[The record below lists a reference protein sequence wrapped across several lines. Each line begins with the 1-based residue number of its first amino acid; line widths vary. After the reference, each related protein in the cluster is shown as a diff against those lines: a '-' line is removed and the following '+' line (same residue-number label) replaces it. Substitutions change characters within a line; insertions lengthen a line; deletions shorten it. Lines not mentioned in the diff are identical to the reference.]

1 MRIKIIFILAFIG
14 AVVLIFFP
22 HLYAQI
28 GLAAVLLLGI
38 VFSFL
43 PAGGVKGRKSSE
55 APGTGAEEAGVALYK
70 QSEYEER
77 IAELE
82 EENQGLDSELASLKE
97 QVNNVYKSF
106 QLLAHAIP
114 LVEELNAI
122 VIQESEKTTMNV
134 TNSIYTVAES
144 SKEVG
149 KRIRGMLV
157 QMFEGEKSLKS
168 VSNRISDNATDVE
181 SLITKFN
188 SINRS
193 YQSDMKVI
201 EKTVTDVNDATL
213 DITDLADQTNILAIN
228 ASIEA
233 ARVGAQGKGFAVIAS
248 EVQSLSAHSKNIAER
263 IDELIENT
271 AKTVDESF
279 TRQTGQIENAIGLMR
294 SSQEMLKDMAD
305 TLVEQV
311 TGVGEGI
318 KDSENLSDSVTRS
331 LDEVI
336 TSMQFQDITRQVLEH
351 TAAIMMDSYERCRK
365 DFEAMGVEVDV
376 DVDELEQELKDTA
389 SRYFTVRKEWETIG
403 VELEED
409 LEENEKPSLN
419 NRDIKGDVTFFS

>member
-43 PAGGVKGRKSSE
+43 PAGGVKGRKPSE
-55 APGTGAEEAGVALYK
+55 APGTATEEAGVALYK

-168 VSNRISDNATDVE
+168 VSDRISDNATDVE

>member
-1 MRIKIIFILAFIG
+1 MRIKITFILAFIG

-43 PAGGVKGRKSSE
+43 PSGGVKSRKPSE
-55 APGTGAEEAGVALYK
+55 VPGTGAEEAGVALYK

-77 IAELE
+77 IAKLE
-82 EENQGLDSELASLKE
+82 EENQGLGSELASLKE

-134 TNSIYTVAES
+134 TNSIYSVAES

-168 VSNRISDNATDVE
+168 VSDRISDNAADVE

-193 YQSDMKVI
+193 YQADMKVI

-365 DFEAMGVEVDV
+365 NFEAMGVEVNV

-389 SRYFTVRKEWETIG
+389 SQYFTVRKEWETIG

-409 LEENEKPSLN
+409 LDENEKPALN
-419 NRDIKGDVTFFS
+419 SSGIKGDVTFFS

>member
-1 MRIKIIFILAFIG
+1 MRIKITFILAFIG
-14 AVVLIFFP
+14 AVVLILFP

-28 GLAAVLLLGI
+28 GLAALLLLGV

-43 PAGGVKGRKSSE
+43 PGQAGKGHMKSE
-55 APGTGAEEAGVALYK
+55 ALEGRGEEAGVALYK

-82 EENQGLDSELASLKE
+82 EKNQKIEREILSLKE
-97 QVNNVYKSF
+97 QITDVYKAF

-114 LVEELNAI
+114 LIEELNAI

-134 TNSIYTVAES
+134 TNSIYSVAES

-149 KRIRGMLV
+149 RRIREMLV
-157 QMFEGEKSLKS
+157 QMFEGEKSLKN
-168 VSNRISDNATDVE
+168 VSDGISTNATDIE
-181 SLITKFN
+181 SLIAKFN
-188 SINRS
+188 SISRS

-201 EKTVTDVNDATL
+201 EKTVTDVNEATL

-233 ARVGAQGKGFAVIAS
+233 ARVGSQGKGFAVIAS
-248 EVQSLSAHSKNIAER
+248 EVQSLSAHSKNIADR
-263 IDELIENT
+263 IDDLIENT

-279 TRQTGQIENAIGLMR
+279 TRQSGQIENAISLMR
-294 SSQEMLKDMAD
+294 NSQEMLKNMAD

-311 TGVGEGI
+311 TGVGDGI
-318 KDSENLSDSVTRS
+318 RDSENLSDSVTQS

-336 TSMQFQDITRQVLEH
+336 TSMQFQDVTRQVLEH
-351 TAAIMMDSYERCRK
+351 TAAIMMETYEQCRK
-365 DFEAMGVEVDV
+365 EFESLGVEVELDE
-376 DVDELEQELKDTA
+376 DELERKLRETA
-389 SRYFTVRKEWETIG
+389 SKHFTVRKEWETIG
-403 VELEED
+403 VELEEE
-409 LEENEKPSLN
+409 LEESGDRPNQYNE
-419 NRDIKGDVTFFS
+419 DIKGDVTFF